1 MKYIL
6 FILLFTFAY
15 TQPLQLTPQEKKILE
30 THPLTCISTG
40 LWAPFNLLEDGK
52 LVGIG
57 FDYWGLI
64 RDRLGIKNGCKTAKD
79 WTQVLTEIKN
89 GTADMTIASQ
99 ATPERLAYAAFS
111 EPYAKYPMVI
121 ATKNSVGFIHNIE
134 LIKNKVI
141 VMPKNYAT
149 TAILLKHHPYLT
161 VKYTDS
167 IDKALSLVEKGE
179 AFATIDILPVIA
191 YKINKNN
198 FESLKIAGSIPEYFY
213 VGIMMRKDYAILLP
227 LINKAIKSITEKEK
241 NKINK
246 RWITI
251 HRQQK
256 IPSKYFYALLASAL
270 FIFIFFSIWLLL
282 LKKEII
288 QKNRI
293 ERKLKKLVNIDSLT
307 GIFNR
312 HMLDAT
318 LDNEIALVERHG
330 NPLCVIFFDIDEFKN
345 INDRYG
351 HKVGDSILKEL
362 SKLITKTIRKSDV
375 FGRWG
380 GDEFL
385 LILLE
390 TKEEDAL
397 VFAEHL
403 DKVIQEHHFKQNVS
417 ISCSFGVT
425 CYKEGDTRQ
434 SMMSRVDRYFYSAKR
449 DGNNILKK
457 IEYET

>member
-1 MKYIL
+1 MKYIIFL
-6 FILLFTFAY
+6 LLFTFAY
-15 TQPLQLTPQEKKILE
+15 AQPLPLTPQEKQIIQA
-30 THPLTCISTG
+30 HPLTCISTG
-40 LWAPFNLLEDGK
+40 LWAPFNLLEDDK

-57 FDYWGLI
+57 FDYWDLI
-64 RDRLGIKNGCKTAKD
+64 RERLGIEDSCKTANN
-79 WTQVLTEIKN
+79 WTQVLDAIKN
-89 GTADMTIASQ
+89 KTADMTIASQ
-99 ATPERLAYAAFS
+99 ATPERLKYAVFS
-111 EPYAKYPMVI
+111 KPYAKYPMVI
-121 ATKNSVGFIHNIE
+121 ATKNNVGFIHDIE
-134 LIKNKVI
+134 LIRNKVI
-141 VMPKNYAT
+141 VMPKKYAT
-149 TAILLKHHPYLT
+149 TAILLKHYPHLNI
-161 VKYTDS
+161 KFTDS
-167 IDKALSLVEKGE
+167 IDHALSLVEKGE

-198 FESLKIAGSIPEYFY
+198 FETLKISGSIPEYFS
-213 VGIMMRKDYAILLP
+213 VGIMLRKDYAMLVP
-227 LINKAIKSITEKEK
+227 LINKAIDSITKEEK
-241 NKINK
+241 NAINK

-256 IPSKYFYALLASAL
+256 IPRKYFYALLASAL
-270 FIFIFFSIWLLL
+270 FVFTFFSVWLLL

-288 QKNRI
+288 QKNRT
-293 ERKLKKLVNIDSLT
+293 EKKLKKLVNIDSLT

-318 LDNEIALVERHG
+318 LDNEIALVQRHG
-330 NPLCVIFFDIDEFKN
+330 NPLCVIFFDIDDFKN

-362 SKLITKTIRKSDV
+362 SKLIAKTIRKSDV

-397 VFAEHL
+397 IFAVHL
-403 DKVIQEHHFKQNVS
+403 DKVIQKHHFKQNIS

-425 CYKEGDTRQ
+425 CYKNGDTRE
-434 SMMSRVDRYFYSAKR
+434 SMMSRVDKYFYSTKR
-449 DGNNILKK
+449 NGNYILKG
-457 IEYET
+457 

>member
-1 MKYIL
+1 MKYIIFL
-6 FILLFTFAY
+6 LLFTFAY
-15 TQPLQLTPQEKKILE
+15 AQPLPLTLQEKQIIQA
-30 THPLTCISTG
+30 HPLTCISTG
-40 LWAPFNLLEDGK
+40 LWAPFNLLEDDK

-57 FDYWGLI
+57 FDYWDLI
-64 RDRLGIKNGCKTAKD
+64 RERLGIEDGCKTANN
-79 WTQVLTEIKN
+79 WTQVLDAIKN
-89 GTADMTIASQ
+89 KTADMTIAAQ
-99 ATPERLAYAAFS
+99 ATQERLKYAVFS
-111 EPYAKYPMVI
+111 KPYAKYPMVI
-121 ATKNSVGFIHNIE
+121 ATKNNIGFIHDIE
-134 LIKNKVI
+134 LIRNKVI
-141 VMPKNYAT
+141 VMPKKYAT
-149 TAILLKHHPYLT
+149 TAILLKHYSHLNI
-161 VKYTDS
+161 KFTDS
-167 IDKALSLVEKGE
+167 IDHALSLVEKGE

-198 FESLKIAGSIPEYFY
+198 FETLKISGSIPEYFS
-213 VGIMMRKDYAILLP
+213 VAIMLRKDYAMLVP
-227 LINKAIKSITEKEK
+227 LINKAIDSITKEEK
-241 NKINK
+241 NAINK

-256 IPSKYFYALLASAL
+256 IPRKYFYALLASAL
-270 FIFIFFSIWLLL
+270 FVFTFFSVWLLL

-288 QKNRI
+288 QKNRT
-293 ERKLKKLVNIDSLT
+293 EKKLKKLVNIDSLT

-318 LDNEIALVERHG
+318 LDNEIALVQRHG
-330 NPLCVIFFDIDEFKN
+330 NPLCVIFFDIDDFKN

-362 SKLITKTIRKSDV
+362 SKLIAKTIRKSDV

-397 VFAEHL
+397 IFAVHL
-403 DKVIQEHHFKQNVS
+403 DEVIQKHHFKQDIS

-425 CYKEGDTRQ
+425 CYKNGDTRE
-434 SMMSRVDRYFYSAKR
+434 SMMSRVDKYFYNKKNE
-449 DGNNILKK
+449 NNRIF
-457 IEYET
+457 